1 MFGKHN
7 GIFGKRGIYN
17 TVLTLWAFQG
27 LALRDGKLAS
37 CQQAVS
43 DIIAHQALVGGP
55 VPTADTGDYCKA
67 RASLPVDALKELACE
82 TAARAEFEADAE
94 WFWKGRHAKLV
105 DGPTFSTPPSR
116 CRIRLRTRRRIHNRK
131 AWDRDS
137 DFPSRES
144 APSCR
149 WRPPV

>member
-1 MFGKHN
+1 M
-7 GIFGKRGIYN
+7 
-17 TVLTLWAFQG
+17 LTLWAFQG
-27 LALRDGKLAS
+27 QALRDGKLAS

-105 DGPTFSTPPSR
+105 DGPTFTMPDTAENQAAYPQQKGQGQGLGFPIARVCTILSLTPGR
-116 CRIRLRTRRRIHNRK
+116 YQGK
-131 AWDRDS
+131 
-137 DFPSRES
+137 
-144 APSCR
+144 
-149 WRPPV
+149 